1 MSVELGERCGH
12 VALDEG
18 SGAVEFEAVYEPDD
32 EEAAR
37 VLLMI
42 LGLPEEEIERV
53 VSDMSLDSLEEM

>member
-1 MSVELGERCGH
+1 MSAELGERFGR
-12 VALDEG
+12 VALDG
-18 SGAVEFEAVYEPDD
+18 GGGAVEFEAVYEPEE

-53 VSDMSLDSLEEM
+53 VADMSLDSLGEM